1 MQLNPGAFNAFLAGI
16 GQQVKWRRSYACP
29 CITKNSGAAK
39 PNCPLCSGKGR
50 IWDAAVDGVVGI
62 AGQKTQLQWA
72 QFGMWENGDAVL
84 TVPENSPVYN
94 AGQFDR
100 IQMMNSTDPFSLSLT
115 RGQNDKLRMPVEA
128 VNRVFW
134 LNPAGTAIVEG
145 GLPTVAADGTLTW
158 AAGEPPP
165 GVTYSINGTR
175 YSEYFIFQNYLSD
188 RNEHSGA
195 RLPKRVVARS
205 FDLFGR

>member
-1 MQLNPGAFNAFLAGI
+1 MRFNPGAFNSFLSGI

-50 IWDAAVDGVVGI
+50 IWDTAVDAVIGI

-84 TVPENSPVYN
+84 TVPENSPAYN

-100 IQMMNSTDPFSLSLT
+100 ILMLNSTDPFSLSLT
-115 RGQNDKLRMPVEA
+115 RGQNDKLRMAVEA

-134 LNPAGTAIVEG
+134 LNTAGTAIVEG
-145 GLPTVAADGTLTW
+145 GIPSVADDGTLTW
-158 AAGEPPP
+158 ASGEPPP

-175 YSEYFIFQNYLSD
+175 FSEYFIWGPYLSD
-188 RNEHSGA
+188 RNEHSGM